1 MLLLIVIKCYLHF
14 LSQLP
19 IMFPGEP
26 SPEGKQHGCSHQPNY
41 IPSMKLIEGKQLFR
55 LHCAYLIFSCFEN
68 LQQQTSNASSSLI
81 IFHVSCGDFQTVYLQ
96 VYNSELSSKTLSQ
109 PIQKQWNQYLF
120 CLSFACGFFIL
131 VSKNTCSEITQE
143 ILTENRSD
151 RTCFLT
157 NAIKF
162 CMY

>member
-1 MLLLIVIKCYLHF
+1 MKIMLLLIVIKCYLHF

-68 LQQQTSNASSSLI
+68 LQ
-81 IFHVSCGDFQTVYLQ
+81 
-96 VYNSELSSKTLSQ
+96 
-109 PIQKQWNQYLF
+109 
-120 CLSFACGFFIL
+120 
-131 VSKNTCSEITQE
+131 
-143 ILTENRSD
+143 
-151 RTCFLT
+151 
-157 NAIKF
+157 
-162 CMY
+162 